1 MTNTHFNASF
11 KTLLQAF
18 NTHEDLRQ
26 CGADIPTLAR
36 SNYELHKAR
45 MAAYHASR

>member
-1 MTNTHFNASF
+1 MSNTDFNTSF
-11 KTLLQAF
+11 KALLKAF

-26 CGADIPTLAR
+26 RGADISSLAK

-45 MAAYHASR
+45 MATYHSFR

>member
-1 MTNTHFNASF
+1 MSNADFNTSF
-11 KTLLQAF
+11 KALLKAF

-26 CGADIPTLAR
+26 RGADVSLLAK

-45 MAAYHASR
+45 MATYHSYR

>member
-1 MTNTHFNASF
+1 MSTAFDQSL
-11 KTLLQAF
+11 KTLLDAF
-18 NTHEDLRQ
+18 RAHDDLRATR
-26 CGADIPTLAR
+26 ADIPVLAR